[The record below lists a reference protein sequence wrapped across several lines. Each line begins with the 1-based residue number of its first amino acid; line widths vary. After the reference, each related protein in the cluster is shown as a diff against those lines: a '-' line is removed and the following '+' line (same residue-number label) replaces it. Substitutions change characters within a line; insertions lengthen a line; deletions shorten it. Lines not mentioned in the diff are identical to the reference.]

1 MERFGRAIS
10 IGHKRSKQP
19 RRFRQKSD
27 EILGISPYLKDEVK
41 ESLPVAGFSFMLW
54 GPGRIIRYRRP
65 ESTHNI

>member
-1 MERFGRAIS
+1 MKFMG
-10 IGHKRSKQP
+10 
-19 RRFRQKSD
+19 SD
-27 EILGISPYLKDEVK
+27 LYFKDEVK